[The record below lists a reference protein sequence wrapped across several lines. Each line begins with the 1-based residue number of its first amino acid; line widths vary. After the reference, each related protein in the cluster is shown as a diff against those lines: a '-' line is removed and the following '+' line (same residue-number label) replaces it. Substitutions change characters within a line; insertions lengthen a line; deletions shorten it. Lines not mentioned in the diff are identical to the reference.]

1 MKTIILGLSFGLMA
15 LACAPQITQE
25 LGGTKMKQLV
35 TLHAVNPKP
44 DHISISVTGYG
55 CTVESHFKIEAAQEG
70 SVCRVSIYR
79 TQMDR
84 CRRSPL
90 PKTLKVTW
98 NAKQACGDASIEI
111 ANPQKPAPNRPL
123 AIPGEIKY

>member
-1 MKTIILGLSFGLMA
+1 MKTIILGLSLGLMT

-25 LGGTKMKQLV
+25 QGAQKMKQLV
-35 TLHAVNPKP
+35 TLHAVDPKP

-55 CTVESHFKIEAAQEG
+55 CTVESQFKIEAVQEG
-70 SVCRVSIYR
+70 AVCRVSIYR

-90 PKTLKVTW
+90 PKTLEISW
-98 NAKQACGDASIEI
+98 DAKQACGDASIEVV
-111 ANPQKPAPNRPL
+111 NPQKPAPNRPL
-123 AIPGEIKY
+123 VIPGDIKY